1 MIDSF
6 RTLAAPAKA
15 RVTRKK
21 SRFLAFVHPVG
32 SLDEV
37 DGLLGGIRR
46 THHDASHHCTAY
58 RLVSSPE
65 PIVAS
70 DDAGEP
76 SGSAGP
82 PILRR
87 LEAAD
92 LLNVLAV
99 VVRYYGGTKL
109 GVGGLIRAY
118 GDATKAALAEARIV
132 VRRVTVEVLIR
143 FPADVNSGVMSTI
156 HRCAAEVLDVRF
168 GESAEVRVSLAPS
181 AVPSFL
187 AAIRDATGARAET
200 EVLG

>member
-1 MIDSF
+1 MIDF
-6 RTLAAPAKA
+6 YRTLAEPTKA
-15 RVTRKK
+15 RIARKK
-21 SRFLAFVHPVG
+21 SRFLAFVRPVG
-32 SLDEV
+32 SPEDVEAVLAAT
-37 DGLLGGIRR
+37 RR
-46 THHDASHHCTAY
+46 AHHGASHHCTAY

-76 SGSAGP
+76 PGSAGA

-87 LEAAD
+87 LEEAD

-99 VVRYYGGTKL
+99 VVRYFGGTKL

-132 VRRVTVEVLIR
+132 FRRVTVEVLIR

-168 GESAEVRVSLAPS
+168 DESAEVRVSLAPS